1 MSDRPE
7 GSSSAKDGR
16 TVDAPLERRPDRGV
30 RRAGQ
35 ADRRGVLAA
44 PGEGRLLDRRPAR
57 DRPCLPRADRQAD
70 GRSGQAR
77 RGAGAALAGQSRP
90 LAERARPPARRARR
104 TGRDRRTGRSPL
116 CRPGLDRGADLR
128 RRQAVLPALGRLAAP
143 PGRRRRGPRAARSP
157 QGRLL
162 YPAVHQ
168 RDRAQ
173 QFSADQ
179 SRGAAQDQGDRGP
192 QPDRGAAASA
202 GRPGARQGPPADHAW
217 PIRTRSRS
225 AGTSPPRPAR

>member
-1 MSDRPE
+1 MAAPSTLR
-7 GSSSAKDGR
+7 SSGDQIAAFAEQAKRIVEAFWQRQAKDGFSI
-16 TVDAPLERRPDRGV
+16 VDPLAIGHAFLE
-30 RRAGQ
+30 
-35 ADRRGVLAA
+35 LT
-44 PGEGRLLDRRPAR
+44 GRLM
-57 DRPCLPRADRQAD
+57 ADPGKLVEA
-70 GRSGQAR
+70 QAR
-77 RGAGAALAGQSRP
+77 ALAGQSRP

-179 SRGAAQDQGDRGP
+179 SRGAAQDEGDRGP
-192 QPDRGAAASA
+192 QPDRGPAASA

-217 PIRTRSRS
+217 PIRRRSRS
-225 AGTSPPRPAR
+225 AGTSPPRRAR